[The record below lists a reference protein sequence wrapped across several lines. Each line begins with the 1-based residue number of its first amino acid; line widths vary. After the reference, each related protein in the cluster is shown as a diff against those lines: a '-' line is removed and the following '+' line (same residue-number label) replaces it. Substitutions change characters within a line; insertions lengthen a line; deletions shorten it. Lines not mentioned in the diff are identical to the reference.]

1 MTTVMVVGG
10 QWGDEGKGKFVDLLA
25 AEAKHVIRAQGGAN
39 AGHTI
44 LIGQAEYKLHLVP
57 SGILEKVPTCYLGAG
72 VVLDPIILL
81 DEIEMLEKAGVTV
94 KGRLWISS
102 KAHLVMPY
110 HKLVDKLAGGRIGTT
125 GRGIGPCYADKALRI
140 GIRVGD
146 LDNADRFKAVL
157 QETLAIKNLELEKI
171 YETSPIDFEA
181 LYNEYIGYA
190 KQLAPF
196 IADVEQMIMQA
207 SQKNENILLEGA
219 QGTLLDNTFG
229 SYPFVTSSSTCAS
242 GICLSAG
249 LGPKHINHTLVIL
262 KAYCTRVGL
271 GPFPTEDPTV
281 VSADHMTI
289 REIGTTTG
297 RKRRLG
303 WFDAVMARW
312 AVQLNG
318 ADGIAITKL
327 DILDDVEE
335 IKICSGYRLDG
346 KEIFHIPSKADDLA
360 RVEPIYET
368 MPGWKQPTIALTH
381 YDQLPAAAKAYLKRI
396 SDLSGIPI
404 VMISVGPERSQTLI
418 ISSPFANK
426 EPL

>member
-44 LIGQAEYKLHLVP
+44 VIGHAEYKLHLVP
-57 SGILEKVPTCYLGAG
+57 SGILETSPTCYLGAG
-72 VVLDPIILL
+72 VVLDPAILL
-81 DEIEMLEKAGVTV
+81 DEIEMLAKAGIKV
-94 KGRLWISS
+94 KGRFWISS

-110 HKLVDKLAGGRIGTT
+110 HKLVDKLSGGRIGTT
-125 GRGIGPCYADKALRI
+125 GRGIGPCYADKTLRI

-146 LDNADRFKAVL
+146 LINAERFKTVL
-157 QETLAIKNLELEKI
+157 QQTLAIKNLELEKI
-171 YETSPIDFEA
+171 YNTTPIAFDT

-190 KQLAPF
+190 KQLAPY

-207 SQKNENILLEGA
+207 RQKNENILLEGA

-281 VSADHMTI
+281 VKADHVTI

-303 WFDAVMARW
+303 WFDAVMANW

-346 KEIFHIPSKADDLA
+346 NEIHYVPCNTDDLA

-368 MPGWKQPTIALTH
+368 MPGWKQPTCDLTH

-396 SDLSGIPI
+396 ADLSGIPI